1 MIDFNNIITQIP
13 INAYAVVG
21 CLIVGY
27 IMKKWLPTDN
37 KIIPTVLPIV
47 GAILAVVTEGL
58 SVPFI
63 IGGALSG
70 SVAVGLNQVFKQ
82 YIEGKDLAM
91 TNGDGTHAEDVETE
105 IVEDEEDE
113 EGDK

>member
-21 CLIVGY
+21 CLIIGY
-27 IMKKWLPTDN
+27 IMKKWIPTDN
-37 KIIPTVLPIV
+37 KIIPTVLPII
-47 GAILAVVTEGL
+47 GAIIVMFTEGI

-82 YIEGKDLAM
+82 YLEGKDLAM
-91 TNGDGTHAEDVETE
+91 TNGDGSHAEESETE
-105 IVEDEEDE
+105 SVEDE
-113 EGDK
+113 GVK